1 MARTHGW
8 SGHPPRDEEEARRRI
23 VEAAGACIERH
34 GLAKTS
40 MSDIATEAGVTRRT
54 LYRYYA
60 GLDELILDWGESA
73 TQEFAVRLVRHVRR
87 IEDPAAILLEAVC
100 FAIEQLPKSPYANDL
115 VSSGRPDLLLSG
127 LTAPRAI
134 LAGRSFLDQLFDD
147 PAALFPGRELDE
159 VVEIMLRTIASML
172 GNPSE
177 RPRSRREL
185 RRFVA
190 AWMLPA
196 LGCTLPDE

>member
-8 SGHPPRDEEEARRRI
+8 SGHPPRDEEDARRRI

-54 LYRYYA
+54 LYRYFA
-60 GLDELILDWGESA
+60 NLDELILEWGEAA
-73 TQEFAVRLVRHVRR
+73 TREFAVRLVRHVRR
-87 IEDPAAILLEAVC
+87 IEDPSAILLEAVC

-127 LTAPRAI
+127 LTADRAI
-134 LAGRSFLDQLFDD
+134 VAGRAFLDELFPD
-147 PAALFPGRELDE
+147 PAAMFPGRDLDD
-159 VVEIMLRTIASML
+159 VVEMMLRTIASML
-172 GNPSE
+172 GNPSD
-177 RPRSRREL
+177 RPRTKREL
-185 RRFVA
+185 RRFVGS
-190 AWMLPA
+190 WLLPA
-196 LGCTLPDE
+196 LGLTAPPA